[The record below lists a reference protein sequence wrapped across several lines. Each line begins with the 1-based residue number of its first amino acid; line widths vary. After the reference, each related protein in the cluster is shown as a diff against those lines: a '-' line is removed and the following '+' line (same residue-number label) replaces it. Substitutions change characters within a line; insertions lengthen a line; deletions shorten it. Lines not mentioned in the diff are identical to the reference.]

1 MPGKH
6 SLIRNTLLNY
16 GGQAYVLLV
25 GILIMPFY
33 LGHLGAEAYGLIG
46 FFTLLQAWLQLL
58 DAGLSP
64 SLVRAV
70 AHQRDTPASKQ
81 YLGRLLRSFEL
92 IFLPMAMFSA
102 LLVCVASPWI
112 AAHWLNADTLQPDTL
127 THCITLMG
135 IIIALRLYSTLY
147 KSAIQGLEQ
156 HGWLNVA
163 NVSIATLRY
172 FGGLLLVSYYSQD
185 PQDFFEFQVLIG
197 LIETLIFALRAW
209 RQMPV

>member
-1 MPGKH
+1 MRDTSPVIRGR
-6 SLIRNTLLNY
+6 SIIRNTVLNY
-16 GGQAYVLLV
+16 SGQAYVMLV

-70 AHQRDTPASKQ
+70 AHQQGTPVSEKS
-81 YLGRLLRSFEL
+81 LGRLLRSFEL
-92 IFLPMAMFSA
+92 IFLPITMLCG
-102 LLVCVASPWI
+102 LLVHVASPWI
-112 AAHWLNADTLQPDTL
+112 AAQWLNANTLQPDTL
-127 THCITLMG
+127 AHCITLMG
-135 IIIALRLYSTLY
+135 IVIALRLYSTLY

-156 HGWLNVA
+156 HAWLNAA

-172 FGGLLLVSYYSQD
+172 FGGLLLVSQ
-185 PQDFFEFQVLIG
+185 
-197 LIETLIFALRAW
+197 
-209 RQMPV
+209 